1 MCYGCFSPIYA
12 GRNARNY
19 KKRKESKVC
28 TKRHPTSLHSYKTE
42 NSEEKLEKSREEKD
56 NEQKDFQCATVDMIS
71 EGISM
76 CMVPVIIRLSNRVVQ
91 TYAMLDTCSQAT
103 FAKENLLSHLGI
115 HWRKTSVTVKTMNGE
130 VTKSS
135 EALEDLEV
143 L

>member
-1 MCYGCFSPIYA
+1 
-12 GRNARNY
+12 
-19 KKRKESKVC
+19 
-28 TKRHPTSLHSYKTE
+28 
-42 NSEEKLEKSREEKD
+42 
-56 NEQKDFQCATVDMIS
+56 
-71 EGISM
+71 M
-76 CMVPVIIRLSNRVVQ
+76 CMAPVIIRLSNRVVQ
-91 TYAMLDTCSQAT
+91 TYAMLNTCSQAT